1 MPMYQ
6 VKPIS
11 GSHIKTD
18 LPTCMYKLPNIHAPQ
33 GNCCTS
39 EHAIQNG
46 EVDPAV
52 KALEARQDE
61 IMKKLYNLKAAVEG
75 LAKTVTTPD
84 ADLDLTVSSS
94 LSSQSPSSTT
104 FKGISDLDTLL
115 GKDLGALRDI
125 VINANPAQP
134 PLTLL
139 VLHSVLCQRYR
150 VLSTVHVHSS
160 VASVPPQLLSCLGP
174 RHADSYARQMFQLG
188 FTLIWK
194 DVPKLQMKFSVQNM
208 CPIEGEANV
217 ARFLFK
223 LLSPYPS
230 DPALATLVDSWVD
243 TAFFQLAEGSAKER
257 ATVLRALNS
266 ALGRNPWLA
275 GPEFSLAD
283 IACYCC
289 VLQSGSASST
299 PTNVQRWIKSCENLG
314 HFSPA
319 KLFLQ

>member
-11 GSHIKTD
+11 GGDIKID
-18 LPTCMYKLPNIHAPQ
+18 LPTCMYKLPNIHAQQ
-33 GNCCTS
+33 GNSCTS
-39 EHAIQNG
+39 EHAFQNG

-61 IMKKLYNLKAAVEG
+61 IMQKLYELKAAVEG

-94 LSSQSPSSTT
+94 LSTQSSSSTT
-104 FKGISDLDTLL
+104 FKGTANLDTLL

-139 VLHSVLCQRYR
+139 VLHSLLCQRYR

-160 VASVPPQLLSCLGP
+160 VSNVSPQLVSCLGP
-174 RHADSYARQMFQLG
+174 RHADSYARQLFQLG

-223 LLSPYPS
+223 LLAPYPS

-243 TAFFQLAEGSAKER
+243 TAFFQLAEGSSKEKT
-257 ATVLRALNS
+257 AVLRALNA

-289 VLQSGSASST
+289 VLQSGPASSA
-299 PTNVQRWIKSCENLG
+299 PTNVQRWLKSCENLG
-314 HFSPA
+314 HFGPA
-319 KLFLQ
+319 KLLLQ